1 MVQILSLFAV
11 FVFLTGNF
19 SSESRLNE
27 VTGGHHDEAGALE
40 EPNASGLTEERK
52 AAIIKEYGLPKQ
64 KPSNVSSIFSY
75 DFGPSFTERQILF
88 NVKMITSKTEVEVT
102 KMLGVPYSSE
112 TGKWTSPSTER
123 TMPIVRN
130 LYESPVGAMSVMFI
144 DGIAARI
151 EIKPTEAFSFPNG
164 AIQAMRAVGLTVLD
178 DAELESGGPHFLDFI
193 GIDGVYAVRVVS
205 DLEVDPD
212 SIAYLEIIA
221 EERFK

>member
-1 MVQILSLFAV
+1 MVQILSLLTA

-19 SSESRLNE
+19 LPESELNE
-27 VTGGHHDEAGALE
+27 VTGAHHDETGALE
-40 EPNASGLTEERK
+40 ESNESGLTEERK

-64 KPSNVSSIFSY
+64 KPRNVSSIFSY
-75 DFGPSFTERQILF
+75 DFGPSFTEPQILF
-88 NVKMITSKTEVEVT
+88 NIKMITSKSEVEVT
-102 KMLGVPYSSE
+102 KIFGVPYSSE
-112 TGKWTSPSTER
+112 AGKWTSPSTER

-130 LYESPVGAMSVMFI
+130 LYETPVGAMSVMFI

-151 EIKPTEAFSFPNG
+151 EIKPTEVFNFPNG
-164 AIQAMRAVGLTVLD
+164 AIQAMRAVGLIVQD

-205 DLEVDPD
+205 DLEKDPA
-212 SIAYLEIIA
+212 SIAYLEIVA